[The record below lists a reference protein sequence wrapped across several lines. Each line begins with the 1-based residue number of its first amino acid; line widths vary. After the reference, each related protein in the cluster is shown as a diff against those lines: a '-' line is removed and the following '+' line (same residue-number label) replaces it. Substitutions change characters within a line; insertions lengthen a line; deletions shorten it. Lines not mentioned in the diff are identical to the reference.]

1 MTQRIGFDSEQ
12 YLEEQTR
19 YIQERLE
26 MYDKLYLEFG
36 GKLIGDLHAM
46 RVLPGFDPDAKVK
59 ILQRLK
65 DDAEVLICVYAG
77 DIEQNKIR
85 GDYGITY
92 DEEVMRMMDDFKRWG
107 LQVNSVIITRY
118 NNQPAAQVF
127 INRLRRRN
135 VKVYTHAYTEGYPL
149 DVDLIVSSNGYGRNE
164 YIETERR
171 LVVVTAPGPNSGK
184 LATCLSQLYHETQR
198 GHSAG
203 YSKFETFPIW
213 NLPLKHPVNV
223 AYEAATAD
231 LMDVNMIDPYH
242 LEAFG
247 VSAVNYN
254 RDIEAFPL
262 LRRIMMKI
270 YGEDIPF
277 HSPTEMGVNRVG
289 FCITD
294 DDVVR
299 EAANQEII
307 RRAFHLACDFKK
319 GLLSPEVSQR
329 GKLLMDEMQLKEEDR
344 SVVRPAREYAKKLL
358 DKPSSCPNSTPQGT
372 ALELPDGSFVT
383 GKGSSSMTSISACL
397 LNAVKKLAGLA
408 DPLHLLSPVI
418 LKPLHV
424 LKEDILG
431 QRSQHLDAKEILIA
445 LSISAATNPMAE
457 AALNQLKNLRGCQAH
472 STVIPSKADDDICR
486 KLGIELTADPTFSSS
501 SFYYDN

>member
-1 MTQRIGFDSEQ
+1 MTKQIGFDSEQ

-19 YIQERLE
+19 YIQERVE

-36 GKLIGDLHAM
+36 GKLIGDFHAM

-65 DDAEVLICVYAG
+65 DDAEVIICVYAG

-92 DEEVMRMMDDFKRWG
+92 DEEVMRMMDDFKQWG
-107 LQVNSVIITRY
+107 LQVNSVVITRF

-135 VKVYTHAYTEGYPL
+135 ITVYTHAYTEGYPL
-149 DVDLIVSSNGYGRNE
+149 DVDLIVSSQGYGSNP
-164 YIETERR
+164 YIETSRR

-254 RDIEAFPL
+254 RDVDAFPL
-262 LRRIMMKI
+262 LKRILTKI

-307 RRAFHLACDFKK
+307 RRAFKLSCDFKK
-319 GLLSPEVSQR
+319 GFLSAEVSQR

-344 SVVRPAREYAKKLL
+344 AVVRPAREYAKKLL
-358 DKPSSCPNSTPQGT
+358 NKPGQCSGIVPQGT
-372 ALELPDGSFVT
+372 ALELPDGRMVT
-383 GKGSSSMTSISACL
+383 GKGSHSMTSISACL
-397 LNAVKKLAGLA
+397 LNSMKKMAGLA
-408 DPLHLLSPVI
+408 DPLHLLSPVV
-418 LKPLHV
+418 LQPLHV

-457 AALNQLKNLRGCQAH
+457 AALNQLPKLRGCQAH
-472 STVIPSKADDDICR
+472 STVIPSKADDEICR
-486 KLGIELTADPTFSSS
+486 KLGIDLTTDPVFSTSS
-501 SFYYDN
+501 LYYDS